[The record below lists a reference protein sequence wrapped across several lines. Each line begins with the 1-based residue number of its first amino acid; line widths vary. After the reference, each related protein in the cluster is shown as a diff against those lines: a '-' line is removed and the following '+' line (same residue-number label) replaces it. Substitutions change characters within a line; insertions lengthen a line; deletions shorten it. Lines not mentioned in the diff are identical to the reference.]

1 MAYQINKSF
10 ASNQSYSLSGDGKKA
25 TFSTNSRDTIK
36 SPVPGTVDFKNN
48 DSITIKDSDG
58 NKFII
63 SNIAPILSESQSVST
78 TDTIGHANG
87 NITLEIKSGG
97 WYSSNEKVEDYLNYT
112 AAAAAAAAVIPT
124 VTSSDKPK
132 IKPENQLWR
141 TPIKQYYAPLSTG
154 VNLISKAATDIFGEE
169 TITDESL
176 LEDIKRIKKLLK

>member
-1 MAYQINKSF
+1 MAYQIYKNF
-10 ASNQSYSLSGDGKKA
+10 ASRTNYSLSGDKKA
-25 TFSTNSRDTIK
+25 IFDTTNNDPIG
-36 SPVPGTVDFKNN
+36 SPVPGTVDSKNN
-48 DSITIKDSDG
+48 DSITIKDSAG

-63 SNIAPILSESQSVST
+63 SNITPSINEGLEVATNER
-78 TDTIGHANG
+78 IGTAKG
-87 NITLEIKSGG
+87 KITLEIKSGG
-97 WYSSNEKVEDYLNYT
+97 FSSSNEKVEDYLNYIAT
-112 AAAAAAAAVIPT
+112 AAATAAVIPD
-124 VTSSDKPK
+124 VTSSNKPK

>member
-10 ASNQSYSLSGDGKKA
+10 ASNQSYSLSGDKKA
-25 TFSTNSRDTIK
+25 IFNTTNNDIIK
-36 SPVPGTVDFKNN
+36 SPVPGTVDSV
-48 DSITIKDSDG
+48 DTSSITIKDNDG

-63 SNIAPILSESQSVST
+63 SNITPSLTQSQTVST
-78 TDTIGHANG
+78 TDTIGNAKG
-87 NITLEIKSGG
+87 KIILEIKSNA
-97 WYSSNEKVEDYLNYT
+97 WFSSNEKVEDYLNYT

-154 VNLISKAATDIFGEE
+154 VNLINKAATDIFGEE
-169 TITDESL
+169 VITDESL